1 MGEQPEQ
8 AKDGN
13 ADDLGAQA
21 LEMAKRRQEAAREVL
36 ALLERHFAAAPSP
49 HPETVL
55 FAAAWL
61 AGTSLFRALK
71 VDEEIQPGVVVL
83 SDKVNQEWPKLM
95 RTFIYL
101 VDKFGI
107 KVNADEANFKIGPA
121 HQSQQSLRQIQEE
134 LQTPYNAIMTAH
146 GFDYAEGAK
155 TGAVLCALLVRS
167 YCGTHKLLEPGLAA
181 SIVAMGLVEGAKTAP
196 APLD

>member
-1 MGEQPEQ
+1 MSEQP
-8 AKDGN
+8 KDQGT
-13 ADDLGAQA
+13 DDLGARA
-21 LEMAKRRQEAAREVL
+21 LEMAKRRQDAAKEVL
-36 ALLERHFAAAPSP
+36 ALLERHFAGSSST

-55 FAAAWL
+55 FAASWL
-61 AGTSLFRALK
+61 AGTSLFRSLELGKDTQA
-71 VDEEIQPGVVVL
+71 GVLVL
-83 SDKVNQEWPKLM
+83 SEKVNQEWPKLM
-95 RTFIYL
+95 RTFVYL

-107 KVNADEANFKIGPA
+107 KVKPDEATFKIEPE

-155 TGAVLCALLVRS
+155 TGAVLCALLVKA
-167 YCGTHKLLEPGLAA
+167 YCSTHKLLEPGLAA
-181 SIVAMGLVEGAKTAP
+181 GIVAMGFVEGAKTAP